1 MKTHKLS
8 YTALYCK
15 WQNISRLHINGGS
28 TACFVS
34 PHPDKQEKYM
44 KIEKISDNQIRCN
57 LTEADLEERQI
68 RISELAYG
76 SEKARALFRDMMI
89 QAHREYGFT
98 NDANIPLMIEA
109 IPGSG
114 NSLTLVIT
122 KVEDPEEL
130 DTRFA
135 KFSPTAEVADDVSA
149 PPVEGADDIIDI
161 FHKLL
166 EAKTANLRKKN
177 QGNESTEP
185 QPTETKAKGKD
196 GLPKK
201 SGKAVPQKDP
211 SRAQISISRAF
222 RFRNIDEAIGGAHA
236 LNDAFKGTSTL
247 FRAGKKHSYLLVV
260 HQPSSQTPEEFNK
273 VCNILSEYGASE
285 ACTPSSE
292 AYLREH
298 SEIVIGEDA
307 VRKLASVIRDK
318 S

>member
-1 MKTHKLS
+1 
-8 YTALYCK
+8 
-15 WQNISRLHINGGS
+15 
-28 TACFVS
+28 
-34 PHPDKQEKYM
+34 M

-68 RISELAYG
+68 QINELAYG

-135 KFSPTAEVADDVSA
+135 KFSPTAEVADDVTA

-166 EAKTANLRKKN
+166 DAKTANIRKKN
-177 QGNESTEP
+177 QGNEAAEP
-185 QPTETKAKGKD
+185 QPAEAKGKD
-196 GLPKK
+196 ALPKK
-201 SGKAVPQKDP
+201 KQSRKKMPRAHRFP
-211 SRAQISISRAF
+211 SAGLSVSAIST
-222 RFRNIDEAIGGAHA
+222 
-236 LNDAFKGTSTL
+236 K
-247 FRAGKKHSYLLVV
+247 
-260 HQPSSQTPEEFNK
+260 PSAERT
-273 VCNILSEYGASE
+273 
-285 ACTPSSE
+285 
-292 AYLREH
+292 H
-298 SEIVIGEDA
+298 
-307 VRKLASVIRDK
+307 
-318 S
+318 

>member
-1 MKTHKLS
+1 
-8 YTALYCK
+8 
-15 WQNISRLHINGGS
+15 
-28 TACFVS
+28 
-34 PHPDKQEKYM
+34 M

-68 RISELAYG
+68 QINELAYG

-166 EAKTANLRKKN
+166 DAKTANIRKKN
-177 QGNESTEP
+177 PGNEASEP
-185 QPTETKAKGKD
+185 QPAEVKGKD
-196 GLPKK
+196 SLPKK
-201 SGKAVPQKDP
+201 TGKAVQQKDAA
-211 SRAQISISRAF
+211 RTQISISRAF

-236 LNDAFKGTSTL
+236 LNDAFKGPSTL
-247 FRAGKKHSYLLVV
+247 FRAGKAHSYLLVV
-260 HQPSSQTPEEFNK
+260 HQPPTQTPEEFNK

-285 ACTPSSE
+285 SCTPSSE

-298 SEIVIGEDA
+298 SEIIIGEDA
-307 VRKLASVIRDK
+307 VSKLASVIRDR